1 MRSESKLVTA
11 CSPKLSDHDHV
22 TRHSQCSCVFLC
34 IISCSASLHAAS
46 VMRQQEKKVF
56 IKVKEKVRPS
66 WYILNVVYDTN
77 NGLIVDGFIFNLNL
91 KLNHDGLVN

>member
-1 MRSESKLVTA
+1 
-11 CSPKLSDHDHV
+11 
-22 TRHSQCSCVFLC
+22 
-34 IISCSASLHAAS
+34 
-46 VMRQQEKKVF
+46 MRQQEKKVF